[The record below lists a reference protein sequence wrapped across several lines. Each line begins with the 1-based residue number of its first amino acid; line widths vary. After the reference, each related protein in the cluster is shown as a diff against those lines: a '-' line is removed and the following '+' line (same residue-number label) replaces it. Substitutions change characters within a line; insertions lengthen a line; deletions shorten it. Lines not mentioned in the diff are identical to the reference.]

1 MIMVMVLFLYF
12 ALSCKTLSR
21 CSRNLLLCAVV
32 VVVVVVVVVDSGVY
46 VVVFCIVIQSPVKV
60 FKKPVG
66 PLVGFVSQF
75 LFMPLFSFL
84 VGWIITDD
92 YLFR

>member
-1 MIMVMVLFLYF
+1 M
-12 ALSCKTLSR
+12 
-21 CSRNLLLCAVV
+21 LCAVD
-32 VVVVVVVVVDSGVY
+32 VVVVVVVVVDSGVI
-46 VVVFCIVIQSPVKV
+46 VVFCLVIQSLVKV

-84 VGWIITDD
+84 VGWVITDD

>member
-1 MIMVMVLFLYF
+1 M
-12 ALSCKTLSR
+12 SR
-21 CSRNLLLCAVV
+21 CSRTWWYK
-32 VVVVVVVVVDSGVY
+32 DKTIDDKDKY
-46 VVVFCIVIQSPVKV
+46 IVVKV

-66 PLVGFVSQF
+66 PIVGFVSQF

-92 YLFR
+92 YLFRCLSPNNFFRCLLPKYLFKQKFIV

>member
-1 MIMVMVLFLYF
+1 M
-12 ALSCKTLSR
+12 
-21 CSRNLLLCAVV
+21 
-32 VVVVVVVVVDSGVY
+32 
-46 VVVFCIVIQSPVKV
+46 VKV

-84 VGWIITDD
+84 VGWVITDD

>member
-1 MIMVMVLFLYF
+1 MLFV
-12 ALSCKTLSR
+12 
-21 CSRNLLLCAVV
+21 AVV
-32 VVVVVVVVVDSGVY
+32 VVYSGDDVLGRT
-46 VVVFCIVIQSPVKV
+46 VICIVVQIMVKV

-84 VGWIITDD
+84 VGWVITDD

>member
-1 MIMVMVLFLYF
+1 MLFV
-12 ALSCKTLSR
+12 A
-21 CSRNLLLCAVV
+21 
-32 VVVVVVVVVDSGVY
+32 VVVVDSGDDVLTVIC
-46 VVVFCIVIQSPVKV
+46 VVEQIMVKV

-84 VGWIITDD
+84 VGWVITDD

>member
-1 MIMVMVLFLYF
+1 MLLFV
-12 ALSCKTLSR
+12 A
-21 CSRNLLLCAVV
+21 
-32 VVVVVVVVVDSGVY
+32 VVVVDSGDDVLTVIC
-46 VVVFCIVIQSPVKV
+46 VVEQIMVKV

-84 VGWIITDD
+84 VGWVITDD

>member
-1 MIMVMVLFLYF
+1 MLFV
-12 ALSCKTLSR
+12 A
-21 CSRNLLLCAVV
+21 A
-32 VVVVVVVVVDSGVY
+32 VVVDSGDDVLTVIC
-46 VVVFCIVIQSPVKV
+46 VVEQIMVKV

-84 VGWIITDD
+84 VGWVITDD

>member
-1 MIMVMVLFLYF
+1 M
-12 ALSCKTLSR
+12 LSFV
-21 CSRNLLLCAVV
+21 A
-32 VVVVVVVVVDSGVY
+32 VVVVDSGDDVLTVIC
-46 VVVFCIVIQSPVKV
+46 VVEQIMVKV

-84 VGWIITDD
+84 VGWVITDD

>member
-1 MIMVMVLFLYF
+1 MFG
-12 ALSCKTLSR
+12 
-21 CSRNLLLCAVV
+21 AVV
-32 VVVVVVVVVDSGVY
+32 VVYSGDDVLGRT
-46 VVVFCIVIQSPVKV
+46 VICIVVQIMAKV

-84 VGWIITDD
+84 VGWVITDD

>member
-1 MIMVMVLFLYF
+1 MLLFV
-12 ALSCKTLSR
+12 A
-21 CSRNLLLCAVV
+21 
-32 VVVVVVVVVDSGVY
+32 VVVVDSGDDVLT
-46 VVVFCIVIQSPVKV
+46 VICIVVQIIVKV

-84 VGWIITDD
+84 VGWVITDD
-92 YLFR
+92 YLFRWSDKHSSDKF

>member
-1 MIMVMVLFLYF
+1 MLLFV
-12 ALSCKTLSR
+12 A
-21 CSRNLLLCAVV
+21 
-32 VVVVVVVVVDSGVY
+32 VVVVDSGDDVLSVIC
-46 VVVFCIVIQSPVKV
+46 VVEQITVKV

-84 VGWIITDD
+84 VGWVITDD